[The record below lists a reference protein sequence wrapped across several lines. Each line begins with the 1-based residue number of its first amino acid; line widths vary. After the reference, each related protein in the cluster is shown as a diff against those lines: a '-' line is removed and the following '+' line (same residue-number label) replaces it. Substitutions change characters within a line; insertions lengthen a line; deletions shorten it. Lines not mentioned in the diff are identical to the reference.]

1 MQLSVI
7 YQLLNACNDITFMIL
22 TCDFGPF
29 PRTSFHWISL
39 IMFMVSILYVV
50 GWHMDFGECFSH
62 LLVHIPWSSTPSI
75 QFYIHGTVA
84 AILWSDACMQMYSGE
99 SCIASHTWQWDDSEP
114 MYAINQSHGTV
125 AAILWKN
132 GPTGDVNAWC
142 MHRWIDRA
150 DQLAEAVA
158 WVACCVSLYIYI
170 YI

>member
-1 MQLSVI
+1 MWFRPFSANIFPLDFSHNVHGLYIYYILSG
-7 YQLLNACNDITFMIL
+7 DT
-22 TCDFGPF
+22 
-29 PRTSFHWISL
+29 WISG
-39 IMFMVSILYVV
+39 SA
-50 GWHMDFGECFSH
+50 SH
-62 LLVHIPWSSTPSI
+62 TCSCTFLEARHPVA

-150 DQLAEAVA
+150 DRLAEAVA
-158 WVACCVSLYIYI
+158 RMGCLLRVAIYIYI

>member
-1 MQLSVI
+1 MWFRPFSANIFPLDFSHNVHGLYIYYILSG
-7 YQLLNACNDITFMIL
+7 DT
-22 TCDFGPF
+22 
-29 PRTSFHWISL
+29 WISG
-39 IMFMVSILYVV
+39 SA
-50 GWHMDFGECFSH
+50 SH
-62 LLVHIPWSSTPSI
+62 TCSCTFLEARHPVA

-150 DQLAEAVA
+150 DRLAEAVA
-158 WVACCVSLYIYI
+158 CMGCLLRVAIYI